1 MKSTGLRLFLNNLK
15 QLPQNLK
22 NSAIRHGA
30 PRSDRSRSQ
39 SVFSNLFLHI
49 HSTRVHPNSLKLTAT
64 WGLGVSLVS
73 QFIILTITGILLMVY
88 YKASVDL
95 AYDSIKDLHYVVPA
109 GRFIRNIHR
118 WAAHLMVATVILH
131 MARVF
136 YTAAYKKPREFN
148 WLLGMALLVLTLGL
162 SFSGYL
168 LPWDQLAYWAVT
180 IGANIAASP
189 NELVYALG
197 LPETFNVGDLIKQLI
212 LGAST
217 VGQESLTR
225 FYLLHIMV
233 LPIVMAVII
242 AVHIWRIRKDGG
254 LARPQGT
261 PTAAGKGV
269 ETMTPSAISPPSAP
283 SKTYGLMCVVK
294 DRSPYSG
301 QDPDETVPSWPY
313 LLQAEL
319 LIFMVT
325 LLICVALGLFFN
337 APIMEIANPA
347 VPENPAKAPW
357 YFLGLQEMVSY
368 SAFVGGMVIPS
379 IVILGLGLIPFLD
392 REPESLG
399 IWFSGKMGRKV
410 SIQAAI
416 FAAIA
421 ATLAVAIPV
430 NYGWLRNWFP
440 DIPQLAIIILNPG
453 SLLTAA
459 YALWSLLVI
468 TRTGSTRM
476 GAIALFSCFLVGFV
490 ILTYVGTCLRGP
502 NWVFYWRVSD
512 WPVH

>member
-1 MKSTGLRLFLNNLK
+1 MKSSGLQSFWNNLK
-15 QLPQNLK
+15 LVPRNLK
-22 NSAIRHGA
+22 NSAIRHRT
-30 PRSDRSRSQ
+30 PKSNRSQ
-39 SVFSNLFLHI
+39 SQAVFSNLFLHI
-49 HSTRVHPNSLKLTAT
+49 HSTRVHPRSLKLTTT

-88 YKASVDL
+88 YKATIDL

-118 WAAHLMVATVILH
+118 WTAHLMVATVILH

-136 YTAAYKKPREFN
+136 YTAAYKSPREFN
-148 WLLGMALLVLTLGL
+148 WLIGMILLVLTLGL

-189 NELVYALG
+189 NELVYAIG

-233 LPIVMAVII
+233 LPILMVIFV

-254 LARPQGT
+254 LAHPQNIS
-261 PTAAGKGV
+261 AAAEKTVG
-269 ETMTPSAISPPSAP
+269 EIAPLAISSSSAP

-294 DRSPYSG
+294 DSSPCVG
-301 QDPDETVPSWPY
+301 QNPDETVASWPY
-313 LLQAEL
+313 LLRAEL
-319 LIFMVT
+319 LVFMVT
-325 LLICVALGLFFN
+325 TLICVTLGLFFD
-337 APIMEIANPA
+337 APIKEIANPA

-379 IVILGLGLIPFLD
+379 IVILGLALIPFLD
-392 REPESLG
+392 REPESPGL
-399 IWFSGKMGRKV
+399 WFSGKRGRKV
-410 SIQAAI
+410 IMQAAV
-416 FAAIA
+416 FAAMA
-421 ATLAVAIPV
+421 AVLAVVIPV
-430 NYGWLRNWFP
+430 KYGWLRNWFP
-440 DIPQLAIIILNPG
+440 NIPQLAIIILNPG

-459 YALWSLLVI
+459 YALWSLIVI

-502 NWVFYWRVSD
+502 NWVFYWRFSD